1 MKTKR
6 MFYLPLI
13 IFCSLC
19 FFALPQAMAEV
30 NARFDASKMGDMC
43 HFDPNK

>member
-6 MFYLPLI
+6 MFYLP
-13 IFCSLC
+13 
-19 FFALPQAMAEV
+19 QASAEV
-30 NARFDASKMGDMC
+30 NAGFDASKMGDMC